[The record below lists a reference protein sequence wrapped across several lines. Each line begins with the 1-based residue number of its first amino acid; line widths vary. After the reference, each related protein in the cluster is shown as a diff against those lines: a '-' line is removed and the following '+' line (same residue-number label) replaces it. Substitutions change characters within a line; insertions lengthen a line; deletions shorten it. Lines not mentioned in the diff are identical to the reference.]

1 MSHTCMTHYMTH
13 LLTNTSSLQ
22 IDLNQICKLRN
33 QVAKNQ
39 VVKIKWQ
46 NQVAILSGKHVLV
59 TCQSRDPR

>member
-1 MSHTCMTHYMTH
+1 MTYYMTH
-13 LLTNTSSLQ
+13 LLINTSSLQ

-39 VVKIKWQ
+39 VAKNQVAKIKWQ

-59 TCQSRDPR
+59 TC

>member
-1 MSHTCMTHYMTH
+1 MTYYMTH

-33 QVAKNQ
+33 QVAK
-39 VVKIKWQ
+39 IKWQ
-46 NQVAILSGKHVLV
+46 NQVVILSGKHVLV